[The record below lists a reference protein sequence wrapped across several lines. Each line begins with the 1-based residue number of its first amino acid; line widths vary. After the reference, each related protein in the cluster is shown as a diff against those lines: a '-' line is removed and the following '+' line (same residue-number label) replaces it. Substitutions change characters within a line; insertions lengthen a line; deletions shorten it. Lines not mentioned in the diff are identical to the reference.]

1 MSEGAGASGTGAA
14 GAAGFALT
22 FAGWGGTSA
31 AGVAASALATGAGAL
46 KKLWHPAK
54 TKQTPTTP
62 TDTRITGSFA
72 FVPHKTARFPKK
84 ASASKAHLPPNKAA
98 KAR

>member
-1 MSEGAGASGTGAA
+1 MSDGAGTSGTGAA

-54 TKQTPTTP
+54 AKQTPTTP
-62 TDTRITGSFA
+62 TDTRITGSLA
-72 FVPHKTARFPKK
+72 LIPHKTARFPKK
-84 ASASKAHLPPNKAA
+84 ASANKACQHPKKAA
-98 KAR
+98 KVR